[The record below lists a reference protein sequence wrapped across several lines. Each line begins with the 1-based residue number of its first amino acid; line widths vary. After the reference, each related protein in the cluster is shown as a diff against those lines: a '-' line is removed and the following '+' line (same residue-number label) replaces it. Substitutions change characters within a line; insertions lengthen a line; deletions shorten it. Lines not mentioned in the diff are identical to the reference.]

1 MQISTKVHN
10 NQFTLV
16 GQVVSSNPFLWSR
29 VKKRIFKLVQY
40 KLKATEIQ
48 QSSICFNRNDN
59 NHFYPV
65 ELLNR

>member
-1 MQISTKVHN
+1 MQISTKWHN

-29 VKKRIFKLVQY
+29 VHKRIFKLVQY
-40 KLKATEIQ
+40 KHKATEIL
-48 QSSICFNRNDN
+48 QSSISFNRNDN

-65 ELLNR
+65 ELFNR